1 MGHELSSPVMM
12 ATPQGPHLLSSR
24 GTDVFACSCALQ
36 VRGVALVEC
45 VTGLCGSVCASV
57 YSRAVG
63 GGVRNESSME
73 GISRAPHKRIMVV
86 VIGCREWGAAA
97 VMRTAAAQLVRLTHT
112 HTHTHSRRQ
121 TLERTQGH
129 SSVRRARHT
138 LTGARGSR
146 RRMRRASPV
155 RWCLCAHVCGTHC
168 PIHLLHSRPLFIFL
182 LRIHTPG
189 TPEHN
194 TVERGGAVP
203 ARAPLL
209 PPSLPPSLSLQ
220 SSVQPAT
227 SSSSCS

>member
-112 HTHTHSRRQ
+112 HTHTLTETDTRTYAGAFKCEASEAHVDGCSRQSKAHETRISGAMVS
-121 TLERTQGH
+121 LC
-129 SSVRRARHT
+129 ACMRHT
-138 LTGARGSR
+138 LPHSSLALSS
-146 RRMRRASPV
+146 AVYLS
-155 RWCLCAHVCGTHC
+155 ATHT
-168 PIHLLHSRPLFIFL
+168 HA
-182 LRIHTPG
+182 G
-189 TPEHN
+189 Y
-194 TVERGGAVP
+194 A
-203 ARAPLL
+203 
-209 PPSLPPSLSLQ
+209 
-220 SSVQPAT
+220 
-227 SSSSCS
+227 